1 MLILGG
7 EEGEDECLRQAQQQS
22 TEVSFCGMRTVWF
35 MGAYTTSSRVGSA
48 IHSCLYSGGTYLL
61 SSVGT
66 AICKLP

>member
-48 IHSCLYSGGTYLL
+48 IHSCLYSGGT
-61 SSVGT
+61 
-66 AICKLP
+66 